1 MRRFFL
7 LLAAAIMAVAA
18 HAQSGSF
25 ETATEAIVHMK
36 VGWNLGNTLDAHD
49 GANACPDIVRSET
62 MWGQPLTRSA
72 LMTMMRDAGFGA
84 IRIPVTWFPHMDNE
98 GKVDEAWM
106 KRVHEVVDY
115 VLDAGLYCV
124 LNVHHDTGSGDDHWL
139 HANTDTYQQQ
149 RARYEYLWRQIAN
162 EFSSYGERLLFESYN
177 EMLDRYNSWC
187 FATFARSGGYDAT
200 EAADAYEAIN
210 RYAQSFVDVVR
221 QTGGNNAHRNLVVNT
236 YGACS
241 GGGTWNAHLKDPLKE
256 MQLPTDP
263 AGSGHLIF
271 QVHAY
276 PNVKNLSSM
285 RTEMDDMF
293 NALNEHLVSKGAPV
307 IIGEW
312 GTANDGE
319 TDYDVRRDNVMAFV
333 DYFIGKAK
341 ASNMGTFWWM
351 GLTNG
356 PIRSLPAFSQP
367 DLAERIVKAYHGSS
381 FSPVIPELDDIDHH
395 YTISYNNQWS
405 EANLYDSPFQL
416 TTYKGIKV
424 ELAEQPA
431 GNLQVK
437 VYGESDNLQQFQSL
451 SQTVSTITFNSSTL
465 GSTVKR
471 ITLQYTQSSPFT
483 TVVKRAALIKADGTE
498 VTTMLNAFWGC
509 SVELNVST
517 SSVPAIHSADSPTDD
532 AVYSLDGRRVSHPK
546 KGVYIRQGKKYV
558 IR

>member
-1 MRRFFL
+1 
-7 LLAAAIMAVAA
+7 
-18 HAQSGSF
+18 
-25 ETATEAIVHMK
+25 
-36 VGWNLGNTLDAHD
+36 
-49 GANACPDIVRSET
+49 
-62 MWGQPLTRSA
+62 
-72 LMTMMRDAGFGA
+72 
-84 IRIPVTWFPHMDNE
+84 
-98 GKVDEAWM
+98 
-106 KRVHEVVDY
+106 
-115 VLDAGLYCV
+115 
-124 LNVHHDTGSGDDHWL
+124 
-139 HANTDTYQQQ
+139 
-149 RARYEYLWRQIAN
+149 
-162 EFSSYGERLLFESYN
+162 
-177 EMLDRYNSWC
+177 
-187 FATFARSGGYDAT
+187 
-200 EAADAYEAIN
+200 
-210 RYAQSFVDVVR
+210 
-221 QTGGNNAHRNLVVNT
+221 
-236 YGACS
+236 
-241 GGGTWNAHLKDPLKE
+241 
-256 MQLPTDP
+256 
-263 AGSGHLIF
+263 
-271 QVHAY
+271 
-276 PNVKNLSSM
+276 
-285 RTEMDDMF
+285 
-293 NALNEHLVSKGAPV
+293 
-307 IIGEW
+307 
-312 GTANDGE
+312 
-319 TDYDVRRDNVMAFV
+319 MAFV

-395 YTISYNNQWS
+395 YTISYNSQWS

-437 VYGESDNLQQFQSL
+437 VYGEIDNQQQFQPL

-483 TVVKRAALIKADGTE
+483 TVLKRAALIKADGTE